1 MKDNMKGGNFLS
13 SLGKVGSAAAGAAG
27 IDTAAIQKSVLASVQ
42 KTVLS
47 PDNPLG
53 AAVEKATKLTGKV
66 ANVVE
71 AVKSAPDT
79 IAQAAA
85 TAVESKIVEKLGDAG
100 LENPTA
106 QGASGSLENLGTPST
121 NDPGSIA
128 NNGVTSGG
136 GYETVY
142 LTKPLKD
149 PLHVF
154 YLYGKPIYFTDNG
167 KGRVKIVPIHVD
179 MQMAKTSSRHKYS
192 KKIKRVRKHKS
203 TKKQAKKGVRKTS
216 RRTKQRHSRRR

>member
-1 MKDNMKGGNFLS
+1 MKDNMKGGSILS
-13 SLGKVGSAAAGAAG
+13 SLGSVGSAAAGAAG
-27 IDTAAIQKSVLASVQ
+27 IDPAAIQKSVLASVQ
-42 KTVLS
+42 KTVLD
-47 PDNPLG
+47 PKNPLG
-53 AAVEKATKLTGKV
+53 AAVQQATSLQGKIS
-66 ANVVE
+66 NVVE
-71 AVKSAPDT
+71 AVKDAPDT

-85 TAVESKIVEKLGDAG
+85 TAVESKIVEKLGPG
-100 LENPTA
+100 GTA

-121 NDPGSIA
+121 NDPGSIS
-128 NNGVTSGG
+128 NNDVTSGG

-167 KGRVKIVPIHVD
+167 KGRVKIVPIHAD

-203 TKKQAKKGVRKTS
+203 TKKQTKRGVRKTS
-216 RRTKQRHSRRR
+216 RRTKERHSRRR

>member
-1 MKDNMKGGNFLS
+1 MKDTMKGGNFFS
-13 SLGKVGSAAAGAAG
+13 TVGKVGSAAAGAAG

-42 KTVLS
+42 KTVLD
-47 PDNPLG
+47 PKNPLG
-53 AAVEKATKLTGKV
+53 AAVEKATSLTGKV

-71 AVKSAPDT
+71 AVKAAPDT

-85 TAVESKIVEKLGDAG
+85 TAVESKIVEKLGPG
-100 LENPTA
+100 GTA
-106 QGASGSLENLGTPST
+106 QGASGSLENLGTPSI
-121 NDPGSIA
+121 NDPNSVQENA
-128 NNGVTSGG
+128 VTSGG

-142 LTKPLKD
+142 MTKPLKD

-216 RRTKQRHSRRR
+216 RRTKERHSRRR

>member
-1 MKDNMKGGNFLS
+1 M
-13 SLGKVGSAAAGAAG
+13 SLFGSLAKVGSAAAGAAG
-27 IDTAAIQKSVLASVQ
+27 VDPAAMQQSIIASVQ
-42 KTVLS
+42 KTVLD
-47 PDNPLG
+47 PKNPLG
-53 AAVEKATKLTGKV
+53 AAVQQATSLQSKIS
-66 ANVVE
+66 NVVE
-71 AVKSAPDT
+71 KVKDAPDT

-85 TAVESKIVEKLGDAG
+85 SAVDSKIKTLEAAVGAAPTTTGAAG
-100 LENPTA
+100 TETF
-106 QGASGSLENLGTPST
+106 GTPPT
-121 NDPGSIA
+121 NDPGSVS

-167 KGRVKIVPIHVD
+167 KGRVKIVPIHAD

-203 TKKQAKKGVRKTS
+203 TKKHIVKGVRKTS
-216 RRTKQRHSRRR
+216 RRTKQQHSRRR

>member
-1 MKDNMKGGNFLS
+1 M
-13 SLGKVGSAAAGAAG
+13 SLFGKLASVGSAAAGAAG
-27 IDTAAIQKSVLASVQ
+27 VDPAAIQQSVLASLQ
-42 KTVLS
+42 KTVLD
-47 PDNPLG
+47 PKNPLG
-53 AAVEKATKLTGKV
+53 AAVQQATSLQGKIS
-66 ANVVE
+66 NVVE
-71 AVKSAPDT
+71 AVKDAPDT

-85 TAVESKIVEKLGDAG
+85 TAVDSKIKNLEAAVGPLPNT
-100 LENPTA
+100 ENPTTT
-106 QGASGSLENLGTPST
+106 GAAGTENFGAPPSG
-121 NDPGSIA
+121 NDPGSIS

-192 KKIKRVRKHKS
+192 KKIKHVRKHKG
-203 TKKQAKKGVRKTS
+203 TKKQILRGVRKTS
-216 RRTKQRHSRRR
+216 RRTKERHSRRR

>member
-1 MKDNMKGGNFLS
+1 MKDTMKGGNLLS
-13 SLGKVGSAAAGAAG
+13 TFGKVGSAAAGAAG

-42 KTVLS
+42 KTVLD
-47 PDNPLG
+47 PKNPLG
-53 AAVEKATKLTGKV
+53 AAVEKATTLTGKV

-71 AVKSAPDT
+71 AVKAAPDT

-85 TAVESKIVEKLGDAG
+85 TAVESKIVEKLGPG
-100 LENPTA
+100 GTA
-106 QGASGSLENLGTPST
+106 QGASGSLENLGTPSI
-121 NDPGSIA
+121 NDPNSVQENA
-128 NNGVTSGG
+128 VTSGG

-142 LTKPLKD
+142 MTKPLKD